1 MVSPSS
7 PTTRH
12 DITKRPT
19 LRAEQL
25 LTNQQ
30 SRSILRRSVAH
41 PVANSPHMVRRRLN
55 VLQRTC
61 CVQGAHVTSPNVGT
75 ELVMLFLMQ
84 NRCKLNSHRH
94 QYNIKI
100 ISIIHNYTTI
110 ISTWLSHDTSVAWSW
125 DTGMELGGPH
135 VHAHWDE
142 SVSKQPNAGHQ
153 QWGSSMRIRSRK
165 KHKKT
170 LDFGTK

>member
-1 MVSPSS
+1 MVSPTVLLPTWHHKTAHFACRAAANKSTKQVHPSQKRRSS
-7 PTTRH
+7 SG
-12 DITKRPT
+12 KG
-19 LRAEQL
+19 
-25 LTNQQ
+25 
-30 SRSILRRSVAH
+30 SRSAWYNGRAACRELMWQVQTWARSL
-41 PVANSPHMVRRRLN
+41 S
-55 VLQRTC
+55 C
-61 CVQGAHVTSPNVGT
+61 SSSCKI
-75 ELVMLFLMQ
+75 
-84 NRCKLNSHRH
+84 CKLNSHRH

-100 ISIIHNYTTI
+100 ISIIHKYTTI

-153 QWGSSMRIRSRK
+153 QWGSSMRISRK

>member
-1 MVSPSS
+1 MVSPTVLLPTWHHKTAHFACRAAANKSTKQVHPSQKRRSS
-7 PTTRH
+7 SG
-12 DITKRPT
+12 KG
-19 LRAEQL
+19 
-25 LTNQQ
+25 
-30 SRSILRRSVAH
+30 SRSAWYNGRAACRELMWQVQTWARSL
-41 PVANSPHMVRRRLN
+41 S
-55 VLQRTC
+55 C
-61 CVQGAHVTSPNVGT
+61 SSSCKI
-75 ELVMLFLMQ
+75 
-84 NRCKLNSHRH
+84 CKLNSHRH

-165 KHKKT
+165 NIRKLWT
-170 LDFGTK
+170 LEPNSLVMS